1 MLVYHFGTRDDLLR
15 EILGRARRR
24 QIDTFTELVRPREG
38 EPYATTL
45 SRAWTAISGPEGE
58 PYLRIFSRLDDTA
71 GEPLWPG
78 FRRRATTDWLAPLEE
93 GLGSLG
99 RPELATLV
107 LAVIR
112 GLLKD
117 LDATGDS
124 ERADR
129 AFADFVAMIE
139 SVGSD

>member
-1 MLVYHFGTRDDLLR
+1 MR
-15 EILGRARRR
+15 I
-24 QIDTFTELVRPREG
+24 
-38 EPYATTL
+38 
-45 SRAWTAISGPEGE
+45 TAIE
-58 PYLRIFSRLDDTA
+58 SRVYRYPLDPPFVAAWDPIPRT
-71 GEPLWPG
+71 EQ
-78 FRRRATTDWLAPLEE
+78 
-93 GLGSLG
+93 
-99 RPELATLV
+99 LATLV